1 MTTIYDLS
9 KNVFATNTRY
19 TKPSR
24 RAIKA
29 MSQPLESNI
38 GIEMT
43 YEDCDEVNGGVA
55 VLTLIKAAG
64 VCGSIVSVLCSMV
77 LLYDDLSKSFN
88 LNWGARL
95 ALKITRGVGDILSTV
110 AFMTNAV
117 KGEVANIFA
126 RIIRGNDP
134 ILDANIAAGVLKAFG
149 IGAHTASFFS

>member
-1 MTTIYDLS
+1 MTIIYDLS
-9 KNVFATNTRY
+9 KNVFTTNTRY

-64 VCGSIVSVLCSMV
+64 V
-77 LLYDDLSKSFN
+77 
-88 LNWGARL
+88 
-95 ALKITRGVGDILSTV
+95 
-110 AFMTNAV
+110 
-117 KGEVANIFA
+117 
-126 RIIRGNDP
+126 
-134 ILDANIAAGVLKAFG
+134 LKAFG
-149 IGAHTASFFS
+149 IGAHTASFFL

>member
-9 KNVFATNTRY
+9 KNVFTTNTRY

-126 RIIRGNDP
+126 RIIRGKDP

>member
-9 KNVFATNTRY
+9 KNVFTTNTRY